1 METPFFGE
9 MLILFLIL
17 LNCVRIFLLKF
28 GKVDSLTVLAPISV
42 LLAVL
47 QVFAWNLDI
56 FSLLILAISVFC
68 FFTNFRAF
76 LRFSGGL
83 YVDHYSVAFKIGT
96 FFVIILCLFEGAV
109 LVKYRPV
116 FVGKK
121 ECGAVETKIRLSG
134 DFTNGFEKSEKLGF
148 SSAEIRVFSPA
159 KKEHFNG
166 QSIILISDK
175 RADSVEY
182 IPYMKFLAAKGFKVY
197 SGDFYARDGKWFHN
211 LADFRILRKFFM
223 QINYFQNPVK
233 FEMQK
238 EFYSFNA
245 EKEVLAMLNFVSSE
259 EKNEYSNV
267 EPVFVVGDWMS
278 DICFDDFSKEM
289 PENVGGFF
297 KLSDLPEYSTKGFG
311 FVQQTSPFT
320 AYLLNLKREP
330 NLEKLNTIVEK
341 TLNAIPAPLY
351 KKEAVEITLQ
361 EKAQDESTENPENP
375 EFTGSEND
383 TE

>member
-9 MLILFLIL
+9 LLIIFLIL

-28 GKVDSLTVLAPISV
+28 GKVDSLTILAPISV
-42 LLAVL
+42 ILAVF
-47 QVFAWNLDI
+47 QIFAWNVDI
-56 FSLLILAISVFC
+56 FSLSILAISIFC

-83 YVDHYSVAFKIGT
+83 YVDHYSVGFKIGT
-96 FFVIILCLFEGAV
+96 IFVILLCLFEGAL

-116 FVGKK
+116 FLSKK
-121 ECGAVETKIRLSG
+121 EFNTIEEKIRLSG
-134 DFTNGFEKSEKLGF
+134 DFASGFEESENFGF

-159 KKEHFNG
+159 KKDDFNG

-182 IPYMKFLAAKGFKVY
+182 IPYMKMLADKGFKVY

-211 LADFRILRKFFM
+211 LADFKVFRKFFM
-223 QINYFQNPVK
+223 KINYFQNPVK

-245 EKEVLAMLNFVSSE
+245 AKEVRAMLDFVVAE
-259 EKNEYSNV
+259 EKKS
-267 EPVFVVGDWMS
+267 EPEIEPLFVVGDWMS

-289 PENVGGFF
+289 PENVSGFF
-297 KLSDLPEYSTKGFG
+297 KLSDLPEYFSKGFG

-320 AYLLNLKREP
+320 ARFLNLEREP
-330 NLEKLNTIVEK
+330 NLENLTAIVEK
-341 TLNAIPAPLY
+341 TLDAIPAPLY
-351 KKEAVEITLQ
+351 KKDVIEPQNQMEEQVQ
-361 EKAQDESTENPENP
+361 NPELS
-375 EFTGSEND
+375 GAEND
-383 TE
+383 VE